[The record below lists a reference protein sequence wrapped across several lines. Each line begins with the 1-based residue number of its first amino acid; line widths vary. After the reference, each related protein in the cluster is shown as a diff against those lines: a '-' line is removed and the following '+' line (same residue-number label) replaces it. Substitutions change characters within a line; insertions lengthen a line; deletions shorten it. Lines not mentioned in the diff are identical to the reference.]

1 MIVFICQSDLCRRF
15 VGWYSGMNGMGTVGL
30 FSNNRTKERKVIA
43 TSKYCQRR
51 KEYFIEKTMLAE
63 KCPGMNEL

>member
-1 MIVFICQSDLCRRF
+1 M
-15 VGWYSGMNGMGTVGL
+15 GWYSGMNGMGTVGL
-30 FSNNRTKERKVIA
+30 FSNSRTKERKVIA
-43 TSKYCQRR
+43 TSKYCQRG